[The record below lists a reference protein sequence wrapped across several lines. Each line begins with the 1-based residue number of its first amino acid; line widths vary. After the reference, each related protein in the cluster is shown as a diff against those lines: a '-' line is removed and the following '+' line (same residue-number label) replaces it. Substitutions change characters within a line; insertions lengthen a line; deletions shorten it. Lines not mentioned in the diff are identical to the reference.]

1 MTPSKP
7 SCSATS
13 SAVCT
18 ARTVDWS
25 GSHPPIQKLCAA
37 PAPPRAWCG
46 DLSCLDSALHRPG
59 EAPHPP
65 HAHAESGKSS
75 PHQRD
80 GCAKAVSTFATTSR
94 QRAASRTKMGSCTKG
109 LGGLATRYTSYF
121 CLRPLCVP
129 NVGAAQTAA
138 HAPLS
143 APRIEL
149 PTQIP
154 AVEPSPAEP
163 EPDPSEYEPPPA
175 APKVLS
181 VLPRSVGPSE
191 RSTAGHCGGF
201 SPGAHLS

>member
-1 MTPSKP
+1 MRYF
-7 SCSATS
+7 
-13 SAVCT
+13 V
-18 ARTVDWS
+18 
-25 GSHPPIQKLCAA
+25 L
-37 PAPPRAWCG
+37 
-46 DLSCLDSALHRPG
+46 LL
-59 EAPHPP
+59 
-65 HAHAESGKSS
+65 
-75 PHQRD
+75 
-80 GCAKAVSTFATTSR
+80 
-94 QRAASRTKMGSCTKG
+94 AAS
-109 LGGLATRYTSYF
+109 
-121 CLRPLCVP
+121 LCVP

-191 RSTAGHCGGF
+191 RKYRWPLWRILTGSALVVGGGVMFGFGMSAFAFDGICVPNPPPGVECRRYYDTKTQGIALTTGGVLTAVGGLLLI
-201 SPGAHLS
+201 SIPSKVSRPKPAAQLLLPGLSISLSKQTD